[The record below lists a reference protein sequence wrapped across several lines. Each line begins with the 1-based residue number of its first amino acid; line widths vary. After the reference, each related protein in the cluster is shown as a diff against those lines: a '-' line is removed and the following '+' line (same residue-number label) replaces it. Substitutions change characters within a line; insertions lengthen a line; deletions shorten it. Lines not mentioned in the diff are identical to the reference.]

1 MSPDLA
7 MPPLPSLDDTLTLP
21 RRRREKPAPAVA
33 QARSQT
39 ASEGLDPERYRLLL
53 ESALDRVAEAE
64 QTIAAQ
70 RERIEYLETLSLT
83 DELTGLMNRR
93 GFQAAFRRE
102 LAQARRSGVGGVL
115 VMVDLDGFKA
125 INDRHG
131 HLAGDA
137 YLRRVAHVLR
147 NQIRAQDVLCRLGGD
162 EFAILLTAADAEM
175 GAERAQEIAAAVN
188 AEICPWRGQFLPL
201 RASFGAQAYGAGDR
215 EELVMR
221 RADAAMYAQKS
232 GRKEAA

>member
-7 MPPLPSLDDTLTLP
+7 MPLLPSRDDALTLP

-33 QARSQT
+33 PLG
-39 ASEGLDPERYRLLL
+39 SEGGDLERYRLLL

-64 QTIAAQ
+64 QTIHAQ

-102 LAQARRSGVGGVL
+102 LAAARRSGVGGML

-125 INDRHG
+125 INDSHG

-147 NQIRAQDVLCRLGGD
+147 DQIRAQDVLCRLGGD
-162 EFAILLTAADAEM
+162 EFAILLTGADAEM
-175 GAERAQEIAAAVN
+175 GTARAAEISAVVN

-201 RASFGAQAYGAGDR
+201 RASFGAQAYGADDR

-221 RADAAMYAQKS
+221 RADAAMYAHKS
-232 GRKEAA
+232 GRREAA

>member
-1 MSPDLA
+1 MSPDVA
-7 MPPLPSLDDTLTLP
+7 MPLMTLLDETLRLP
-21 RRRREKPAPAVA
+21 RRRRRAPAEDLASPAPE
-33 QARSQT
+33 Q
-39 ASEGLDPERYRLLL
+39 DRYRLML

-102 LAQARRSGVGGVL
+102 LGAARRSGLGGTL
-115 VMVDLDGFKA
+115 VMVDLDGFKE
-125 INDRHG
+125 INDKHG

-147 NQIRAQDVLCRLGGD
+147 DGIRAQDVLCRLGGD
-162 EFAILLTAADAEM
+162 EFAILLTGADPDMGRMRAEELA
-175 GAERAQEIAAAVN
+175 GKVN
-188 AEICPWRGQFLPL
+188 SEICPWRGEFLPL
-201 RASFGAQAYGAGDR
+201 RASFGTHAYGPEDR
-215 EELVMR
+215 EELAMR
-221 RADAAMYAQKS
+221 RADAAMYAAKS

>member
-7 MPPLPSLDDTLTLP
+7 MPLLPSLDDTLTLP
-21 RRRREKPAPAVA
+21 RHRREKRKPDAMP
-33 QARSQT
+33 Q
-39 ASEGLDPERYRLLL
+39 GGDLDRYRLML

-64 QTIAAQ
+64 QTINAQ

-102 LAQARRSGVGGVL
+102 LGAARRSGVGGML

-125 INDRHG
+125 INDTHG

-147 NQIRAQDVLCRLGGD
+147 DGIRAQDVLCRLGGD
-162 EFAILLTAADAEM
+162 EFAILLTGADEET
-175 GAERAQEIAAAVN
+175 GKLRADELAAAVN
-188 AEICPWRGQFLPL
+188 SEICPWRGAFLPL
-201 RASFGAQAYGAGDR
+201 RASFGTHHYGAEDR
-215 EELVMR
+215 EELAMR
-221 RADAAMYAQKS
+221 RADAAMYATKS